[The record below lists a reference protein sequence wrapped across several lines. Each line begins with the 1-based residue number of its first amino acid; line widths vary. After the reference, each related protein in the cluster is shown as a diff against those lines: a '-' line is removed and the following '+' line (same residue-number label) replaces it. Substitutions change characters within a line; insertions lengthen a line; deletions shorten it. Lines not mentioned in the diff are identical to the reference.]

1 MQNRKAL
8 AVLLALVLTLAM
20 AVPAFAEFAA
30 PTESD
35 VNVTSYMDG
44 AEMEIAG
51 SVQELDVRM
60 IVPTSAE
67 VVFNP
72 YGLTVYLAGKDT
84 PEDTTDDITS
94 SEDVVAAPAYIIN
107 LSNIPMQVDATV
119 KGSAS
124 GGVTFGTST
133 TGTTKVANLKLS
145 VYEVESMTYDSMK
158 AVIDDSGSTSK
169 SEEIAITTAASASKK
184 IAGLASVEFS
194 EDNVLNK
201 LQEKAGT
208 ADAMAVAIGV
218 TGDITAPSDKI
229 VWSGEEEI
237 TVTVA
242 FTFKPVTG
250 T

>member
-8 AVLLALVLTLAM
+8 AVLLAVVLTFAL
-20 AVPAFAEFAA
+20 AVPAFAEFAP

-35 VNVTSYMDG
+35 VNVTSYTDG

-51 SVQELDVRM
+51 SVQELNVRM

-72 YGLTVYLAGKDT
+72 YGLTVYLAGQDT
-84 PEDTTDDITS
+84 PEDTKDDITS

-124 GGVTFGTST
+124 GGVTLGTST
-133 TGTTKVANLKLS
+133 TGTTKVASLKLA
-145 VYEVESMTYDSMK
+145 VYAVTSMTYDDME
-158 AVIDDSGSTSK
+158 AAISGGTR
-169 SEEIAITTAASASKK
+169 SEEIPITTTVSAAKK

-194 EDNVLNK
+194 EDNVLK
-201 LQEKAGT
+201 TLQEKTGI
-208 ADAMAVAIGV
+208 ADAQAVAIGV
-218 TGDITAPSDKI
+218 IGDITQPSDKI

-242 FTFKPVTG
+242 FTFKPVN
-250 T
+250 